1 MHSEE
6 EIKMQGKRK
15 KGSKTLALIERKNAM
30 YKKKNR
36 NQEYLFKELM
46 PFGGQLDQKNRW
58 LKIREMIPWEDLEE
72 KYCGY
77 FSNIGRPGKDGRMI
91 IGLLLLKHMTDRS
104 DEEVR
109 MELQEN
115 VYWQAF
121 CGLEQFEVK
130 SLLDSSSLT
139 KLRKRL
145 GVKFIK
151 EMEELTYAV
160 LIDKR
165 IIKGKGMVVDGTV
178 FPQKVKYPNDVGLL
192 NDVREWIVEQIKKI
206 NKKTG
211 KKIRTYCRSA
221 RKVYL
226 NFVKKKQKTKKMI
239 KRAKRE
245 MLQYVRRNMKQ
256 IKELFKETQESTDKK
271 FKEKIS
277 LAETILEQ
285 QNEMY
290 LNKTR
295 SVKNRVVSFYRG
307 YVRPIKRGKN
317 GKPVEFGPKG
327 ALSFVDGFLF
337 LNELNHN
344 NFSEGQTEIVEG
356 QLEHYEHMF
365 KKKPPSFTADKLYG
379 SLKNRR
385 LLKDKEVRGA
395 FKALGR
401 KGKDSSGYDQW
412 FKKKQR
418 QRNQIEGSF
427 GNGKKHYGLEEILY
441 HGVEGAEMWIRS
453 CILGMNL
460 KTALAKI

>member
-1 MHSEE
+1 V
-6 EIKMQGKRK
+6 QGKRK
-15 KGSKTLALIERKNAM
+15 NGLKTLALIERKNAM
-30 YKKKNR
+30 YKKKKRNR
-36 NQEYLFKELM
+36 EYLFKELM
-46 PFGGQLDQKNRW
+46 PFGGQLDQANRW
-58 LKIREMIPWEDLEE
+58 LRIRETIPWEELEE
-72 KYCGY
+72 KYRGY
-77 FSNIGRPGKDGRMI
+77 FSRVGRPGKDGQMI

-109 MELQEN
+109 LELQEN

-121 CGLEQFEVK
+121 CGLEQFEVRP
-130 SLLDSSSLT
+130 LLDSSSLT

-160 LIDKR
+160 LVDKR
-165 IIKGKGMVVDGTV
+165 IIKGKGIMVDGTV

-192 NDVREWIVEQIKKI
+192 NDVREWIVEQIKRI
-206 NKKTG
+206 SKKTG

-221 RKVYL
+221 RKGYL

-239 KRAKRE
+239 KKAKRE

-256 IKELFKETQESTDKK
+256 IKELLDDAQKSTDVK
-271 FKEKIS
+271 FKEKMS
-277 LAETILEQ
+277 LAETILAQ
-285 QNEMY
+285 QYEMY

-295 SVKNRVVSFYRG
+295 SVKDRVVSFYRG

-337 LNELNHN
+337 LDELNHN
-344 NFSEGQTEIVEG
+344 NFSEGQVEIVEN
-356 QLEHYEHMF
+356 QLKNYEHMF

-379 SLKNRR
+379 SLANRK

-401 KGKDSSGYDQW
+401 KGKDGGAYDQW

-418 QRNQIEGSF
+418 QRNQIEGAF
-427 GNGKKHYGLEEILY
+427 GNGKNHYGLEEILY
-441 HGVEGAEMWIRS
+441 HGVEGAEMWVRS

>member
-1 MHSEE
+1 
-6 EIKMQGKRK
+6 
-15 KGSKTLALIERKNAM
+15 M
-30 YKKKNR
+30 YKKKER
-36 NQEYLFKELM
+36 NQEYLFEELM
-46 PFGGQLDQKNRW
+46 PFGGQLDQANRW
-58 LKIREMIPWEDLEE
+58 LRIREMIPWEELED
-72 KYCGY
+72 KYRGY
-77 FSNIGRPGKDGRMI
+77 FSNMGRPGKDGQMI
-91 IGLLLLKHMTDRS
+91 IGLMLLKHMTDRS

-109 MELQEN
+109 LELQEN

-121 CGLEQFEVK
+121 CGLEQFEVRP
-130 SLLDSSSLT
+130 LLNASSLT

-145 GVKFIK
+145 GVKFVK
-151 EMEELTYAV
+151 EMEDLTYSV
-160 LIDKR
+160 LVKKK
-165 IIKGKGMVVDGTV
+165 IIKGKGMLVDGTV

-192 NDVREWIVEQIKKI
+192 NDVREWIIEQIKKT

-211 KKIRTYCRSA
+211 RKIRTYCRNA

-226 NFVKKKQKTKKMI
+226 NFIKKKQKTKKMI
-239 KRAKRE
+239 KKAKRE
-245 MLQYVRRNMKQ
+245 MLQYVRRNMRQ
-256 IKELFKETQESTDKK
+256 IKELMKESKDAVDQK

-277 LAETILEQ
+277 LAEIILEQ
-285 QNEMY
+285 QYEMY
-290 LNKTR
+290 NNKTR

-337 LNELNHN
+337 LDTLSHD
-344 NFSEGQTEIVEG
+344 NFSEGQKEIVEN
-356 QLEHYEHMF
+356 QLKKYEKMF

-379 SLKNRR
+379 SLTNRKM
-385 LLKDKEVRGA
+385 LKDKEIRGA

-401 KGKDSSGYDQW
+401 KGKNGGAYDQW

-418 QRNQIEGSF
+418 QRNQIEGAF
-427 GNGKKHYGLEEILY
+427 GNGKNHYGLEEILY
-441 HGVEGAEMWIRS
+441 HGVEGAEMWVRS

>member
-1 MHSEE
+1 
-6 EIKMQGKRK
+6 
-15 KGSKTLALIERKNAM
+15 M
-30 YKKKNR
+30 YKKKAR

-46 PFGGQLDQKNRW
+46 PFGGRLDQENRW
-58 LKIREMIPWEDLEE
+58 LKIREIIPWKELEE
-72 KYCGY
+72 KYCEH
-77 FSNIGRPGKDGRMI
+77 FSKVGRPGKDGQMI
-91 IGLLLLKHMTDRS
+91 IGLWLLKHMTDRS

-121 CGLEQFEVK
+121 CGLEQFEVRP
-130 SLLDSSSLT
+130 LLNSSSLT
-139 KLRKRL
+139 RLRKRL

-151 EMEELTYAV
+151 EMEELTYAILV
-160 LIDKR
+160 DKK
-165 IIKGKGMVVDGTV
+165 IIKGKGIMVDGTV
-178 FPQKVKYPNDVGLL
+178 FPEKVKYPNDVGLL
-192 NDVREWIVEQIKKI
+192 NDAREWIVKQIKKI
-206 NKKTG
+206 SKGSG

-226 NFVKKKQKTKKMI
+226 NFVKRKQKTKRMI
-239 KRAKRE
+239 KKAKRE
-245 MLQYVRRNMKQ
+245 MLQYVRRNMRQ
-256 IKELFKETQESTDKK
+256 IKKLSNESKVTMDEK
-271 FKEKIS
+271 FKEKIA

-285 QNEMY
+285 QYEMY
-290 LNKTR
+290 VKKTQ
-295 SVKNRVVSFYRG
+295 SVKDRVVSFYRG

-337 LNELNHN
+337 LDSLSHD
-344 NFSEGQTEIVEG
+344 NFSEGQNDIVEN
-356 QLEHYEHMF
+356 QLENYEGRF

-379 SLKNRR
+379 SLANRK
-385 LLKDKEVRGA
+385 LLKDKEIRGA

-401 KGKDSSGYDQW
+401 KGKDRSAYDQW

-418 QRNQIEGSF
+418 QRNQIEGAF

-441 HGVEGAEMWIRS
+441 HGVEGAEMWVRS